1 MMFLHYSDQMTSL
14 PSPSP
19 RMSDRRTY
27 ELLERVGS
35 LKPWMKGDFFMGLI
49 NKVYILKKE
58 KGVRGRKIGEV
69 VELGECWIYGGDK
82 I

>member
-1 MMFLHYSDQMTSL
+1 M
-14 PSPSP
+14 
-19 RMSDRRTY
+19 
-27 ELLERVGS
+27 
-35 LKPWMKGDFFMGLI
+35 KPWMKGDFFMGLI